1 MSNCN
6 LKYKK
11 SDKFDS
17 YVLLHGHS
25 TYSQGDGVTKIPDIV
40 SRANEV
46 NAYAAGLTE
55 HGNMSSFYKFY
66 KEAKANDLKPI
77 LGCELYLNDLYFED
91 NEKFLEL
98 KRSKKQQKDEDDVG
112 DAGDFNGRASNNHQI
127 AYCKNYEGVK
137 NLISVSNI
145 GFENFYRKPL
155 VSTEH
160 IFNGLDKNNIV
171 TTGCLASQFNQFILH
186 DQYKE
191 ALDTVKKWKDKFE
204 DDFYLE
210 IQLNH
215 LKEQQKCNHFYKKV
229 YEKTGIK
236 PVFALDYHYATKDDW
251 YIQYLLYVIKQ
262 RQTVSSYPTDD
273 WFYDV
278 RDLYIKE
285 IDEIYR
291 LAESY
296 GVDKDFLEVA
306 IDSGFEIADK
316 VNIEMPNYPDNFPKF
331 NQDIKKSESEFMEK
345 LKIKWDEK
353 IQNGL
358 VPLSKLD
365 EYKERMK
372 YELGIIKSKGFVDYF
387 LILDDLL
394 SNFVYKAGGATGA
407 GRGSA
412 GGSLVLFILDI
423 TKIDPIRHN
432 LIFER
437 FLNPVRV
444 DPADV
449 DLDIDSNTQKGCE
462 DYLKEKYGEDKVCH
476 IANFGKFGAKTIVKD
491 LCRIFELDFTL
502 SNKLT
507 SYFNDL
513 KSDTP
518 VDVELKKALTI
529 AKKKNEHD
537 LVEFINTN
545 WNKLAGLGNRMVGMV
560 RQTGR
565 HASGI
570 LVSNRVLRESE
581 LPVLRLKGDIV
592 TGVQEGG
599 DEREVSE
606 LGYCKLDI
614 LGLKTAS
621 VINDTFK
628 AIEARYN
635 IKNLEQEILKSDF
648 DDKKVY
654 DEFERGNCRDIFQF
668 GSDNMINLIKTIKPK
683 NIVDLSSINAMFRP
697 AIIQAGGIDEY
708 IKNMKDPGLAKKKSD
723 SMHPKLWSIW
733 GESFGVPIF
742 QEQIMFILQQI
753 GEFSL
758 AEADKGRKILKL
770 LHKGNQ
776 DKSQDFF
783 DMMDKFKTNAINN
796 GVSENHAND
805 LLNILGKYSEYS
817 FNKSHSLAYA
827 MNAYICMW
835 QKVHYPLEY
844 YSSLLNHSTTADL
857 SWFVKQIKEQ
867 EIEFNDFEFGMT
879 GDRFEVDYD
888 SNKIRY
894 GLNLVKGL
902 SNNDIIKINKA
913 EIGSIE
919 SLEDLVK
926 FIRKNKVSKR
936 TFEPLCKL
944 NYFKNIYDNSK
955 LLEIILNE
963 TRTLKKKDI
972 LEDKIDEIKE
982 SNKGIEDWVKNDRF
996 TFEKKYFDF
1005 YFNEHPFVRFEA
1017 ALNKKL
1023 KGLIDELSSPKKA
1036 NNMKENYGMYV
1047 TYGIINDIVLKKSKK
1062 TGKEYYKILLEDTE
1076 EQMYITVFN
1085 SADIATVSKGD
1096 SIIMKVS
1103 KTRFG
1108 FTKTKDTKI
1117 EKVIV

>member
-1 MSNCN
+1 MSSYN

-11 SDKFDS
+11 ADKFDS

-25 TYSQGDGVTKIPDIV
+25 TYSQGDGVTKINDIV

-66 KEAKANDLKPI
+66 KEAKSNNLKPI
-77 LGCELYLNDLYFED
+77 IGCELYLNDLYFED
-91 NEKFLEL
+91 NEKFLEI
-98 KRSKKQQKDEDDVG
+98 KRNKKQTSDDDVG
-112 DAGDFNGRASNNHQI
+112 DAGDFSGRASNNHQI

-137 NLISVSNI
+137 NLIGVSNI
-145 GFENFYRKPL
+145 GYENFYRKPL
-155 VSTEH
+155 VSTDH
-160 IFNGLDKNNIV
+160 IFNGLDENNVV
-171 TTGCLASQFNQFILH
+171 TTGCLASKFNQFILY

-191 ALDTVKKWKDKFE
+191 ALEEIKKWKDRFG

-215 LKEQQKCNHFYKKV
+215 LKEQQKCNHFYKRV
-229 YEKTGIK
+229 YEKFGIK

-262 RQTVSSYPTDD
+262 RQTVNSYPTED
-273 WFYDV
+273 WFYNV

-285 IDEIYR
+285 IDEIYK
-291 LAESY
+291 LAENY
-296 GVDKDFLEVA
+296 GIEKDFLELA

-316 VNIEMPNYPDNFPKF
+316 VNIEMPSYPDNFPKF
-331 NQDIKKSESEFMEK
+331 NQDIKKSETEFMEK
-345 LKIKWDEK
+345 LKVKWDEK
-353 IQNGL
+353 INNGL
-358 VPLSKLD
+358 VPIDKLP

-394 SNFVYKAGGATGA
+394 NNFVYKVGGATGA

-449 DLDIDSNTQKGCE
+449 DLDIDSETQKDCE
-462 DYLKEKYGEDKVCH
+462 DYLKEKYGKDKVCH

-491 LCRIFELDFTL
+491 LCRIFELDFAL
-502 SNKLT
+502 SNRLT

-518 VDVELKKALTI
+518 VDVELKKALNI
-529 AKKKNEHD
+529 ATKKNEHD
-537 LVEFINTN
+537 LIDFINTN

-570 LVSNRVLRESE
+570 LVSNKVLNESE
-581 LPVLRLKGDIV
+581 LPVLRLKGDLV

-628 AIEARYN
+628 AIESRYN
-635 IKNLEQEILKSDF
+635 IENIEQEILKSDF

-654 DEFERGNCRDIFQF
+654 EEFERGNCRDIFQF

-708 IKNMKDPGLAKKKSD
+708 IKNRKDPELAKRKSD
-723 SMHPKLWSIW
+723 SIHPKLWGIW

-753 GEFSL
+753 GNFSL

-776 DKSQDFF
+776 DKNQDFF
-783 DMMDKFKTNAINN
+783 DMMDKFKKNAMEN
-796 GVSENHAND
+796 GVNEDHAND
-805 LLNILGKYSEYS
+805 LLSILGKYSEYS

-835 QKVHYPLEY
+835 QKVNYPLEY

-867 EIEFNDFEFGMT
+867 GIEFNEFELGMT
-879 GDRFEVDYD
+879 GNKFEVDYD

-902 SNNDIIKINKA
+902 SSNDVIKINSA
-913 EIGSIE
+913 PLDEISC
-919 SLEDLVK
+919 LEDLVRFVRSK
-926 FIRKNKVSKR
+926 KVSKR

-944 NYFKNIYDNSK
+944 NYFKNVYGNSK
-955 LLEIILNE
+955 ILELVLNE

-972 LEDKIDEIKE
+972 LEDKIECILKD
-982 SNKGIEDWVKNDRF
+982 NEDTLDWEKNDRF
-996 TFEKKYFDF
+996 GFEKKYFDF
-1005 YFNEHPFVRFEA
+1005 YFNEHPFVRFDEI
-1017 ALNKKL
+1017 LKKKL
-1023 KGLIDELSSPKKA
+1023 KNLISELSTPKEA
-1036 NNMKENYGMYV
+1036 NSIKENYGMYV
-1047 TYGIINDIVLKKSKK
+1047 TYGIVNDIILKKSKK
-1062 TGKEYYKILLEDTE
+1062 SGKAYYKILLEDTE
-1076 EQMYITVFN
+1076 EQIYVTVFN
-1085 SADIATVSKGD
+1085 SADIANISKGD
-1096 SIIMKVS
+1096 PIIMKVS

-1117 EKVIV
+1117 EKVAI